1 MKNVMTQSKHRYMA
15 DIPISSLLQQ
25 FLEKNH
31 REKEFK
37 EHAAADAF
45 LPLIPEGQRSMIQK
59 VWSENGKL
67 FVKTNVS
74 GMKFQLLTQRSI
86 LIEKV
91 NQSVGDEVIKDIVLL

>member
-1 MKNVMTQSKHRYMA
+1 MKNVLQTSKHRYMA

-37 EHAAADAF
+37 EHAAADF
-45 LPLIPEGQRSMIQK
+45 FMQLIPEEQRSMIQK

-67 FVKTNVS
+67 FVKTTTA
-74 GMKFQLLTQRSI
+74 GMKFQLLTQRSS
-86 LIEKV
+86 LLEKV
-91 NQSVGDEVIKDIVLL
+91 NQSVGDEIVKDLVLL